1 MTVDIPF
8 HYWEGKE
15 NLEKGC
21 PWLTPGAIIYLDSH
35 IQSFFKVLEL
45 GSGGSTVFFA
55 KRCAQVTS
63 IETSEEW
70 HKKVKD
76 SLTNKNMSNVQLLFL
91 SIDEC
96 KQYIYTLP
104 DNSFDLVLIDPG
116 YRRKRVMFTRMCIN
130 KLKAGGL
137 LVIDNYAWTQRT
149 KIGLTS
155 KIRLTGW
162 ISYFFDDPYHSGW
175 GDGTSINIKP
185 FPYQTTMKY
194 KIRSVLVRAL
204 AISRIEKSKL
214 FQIVYSKL
222 RSYKT
227 T

>member
-45 GSGGSTVFFA
+45 GSGGSTIFFS
-55 KRCAQVTS
+55 KRCAEVTS

-70 HKKVKD
+70 CKKVKD
-76 SLTNKNMSNVQLLFL
+76 CISNRNITNVQLLLF

-96 KQYIYTLP
+96 VQYINAIPENVY
-104 DNSFDLVLIDPG
+104 DLILIDPG
-116 YRRKRVMFTRMCIN
+116 YGTKRLMFAKMCMA
-130 KLKAGGL
+130 KLKAGGFM
-137 LVIDNYAWTQRT
+137 VIDNYAWTQR
-149 KIGLTS
+149 KYIGLKN
-155 KIRLTGW
+155 KIWFRGW
-162 ISYFFDDPYHSGW
+162 STYFFDDPFWRACGN
-175 GDGTSINIKP
+175 GTSVNIKP
-185 FPYQTTMKY
+185 FPYQTTIKY
-194 KIRSVLVRAL
+194 KIKSLLIRVLV
-204 AISRIEKSKL
+204 ISRIEKSKL

-222 RSYKT
+222 RPNKKT
-227 T
+227 